1 MPRPAYQ
8 LANPPQR
15 TTCVLFA
22 SPHGADQYPAEFLAQ
37 TRLDLAALRSTED
50 AFVNRI
56 FDTATDF
63 GAGFLMATAPRAYID
78 LNRGADE
85 LDPAL
90 IQGVTSTGHN
100 PRVTSGLGVVPR
112 VVANGRAIY
121 QGKLP
126 LSEIE
131 HRIRTCWMPYHERLD
146 TELRQIRAEFGRAIL
161 IDCHSMPSESLDGF
175 LRRGERRPDVVLGDR
190 YGAAAS
196 ALLVDRIESAF
207 RAVGFHV
214 KRNQPFAGAYTAQRY
229 GRPADGVHAVQ
240 IEIDRALYMDQVRIE
255 PNERFDETRERLR
268 VVIGRIADLGRQ
280 NTGLPMAAE

>member
-1 MPRPAYQ
+1 MQSPAYQ
-8 LANPPQR
+8 LVTPPRR

-22 SPHGADQYPAEFLAQ
+22 SPHGSDAYPAAFLAQ
-37 TRLDLAALRSTED
+37 TALQLRALRSTED
-50 AFVNRI
+50 AFVNRL
-56 FDTATDF
+56 FDSATEF
-63 GAGFLMATAPRAYID
+63 GAGFLMAGTPRAYID

-90 IQGVTSTGHN
+90 IQGVRSTGHN

-131 HRIRTCWMPYHERLD
+131 HRIRTCWAPYHERLE
-146 TELRQIRAEFGRAIL
+146 TELQQIRAHYGRAIL

-190 YGAAAS
+190 YGASAS

-207 RAVGFHV
+207 RTAGFHV
-214 KRNQPFAGAYTAQRY
+214 KRNHPFAGAYTVQRY
-229 GRPADGVHAVQ
+229 GRPAHGLHAVQ
-240 IEIDRALYMDQVRIE
+240 VEIDRALYMDQARIE
-255 PNERFDETRERLR
+255 PNERFDKTRERLR
-268 VVIGRIADLGRQ
+268 TVIAAIADLGRAD
-280 NTGLPMAAE
+280 GIPMAAE